1 MVEIK
6 ELVKIYKIIIKK
18 EKQKLRSQVLN
29 NEDNFY

>member
-6 ELVKIYKIIIKK
+6 ELVKLYKIIIKK
-18 EKQKLRSQVLN
+18 EKQKLRSQVLI